1 MRAEYA
7 QAAPEEQE
15 IEVGGECQGLIR
27 LDLPPSIFKLLTF

>member
-15 IEVGGECQGLIR
+15 VEVGGECQGLIDETCHR
-27 LDLPPSIFKLLTF
+27 PFLSFFTP